1 MESEKYDCSNC
12 ELFARNIRRLRRLYY
27 LSPLRFTPS
36 NELNSDNILRI
47 DST

>member
-1 MESEKYDCSNC
+1 MESKKYDCSNF

-27 LSPLRFTPS
+27 LSSLRFTRS
-36 NELNSDNILRI
+36 NELNSDNILSI

>member
-12 ELFARNIRRLRRLYY
+12 ELFARNIRRLYY
-27 LSPLRFTPS
+27 LSSLRFTRS
-36 NELNSDNILRI
+36 NELNSDNILSI